1 MSLALPD
8 SAAECSGLGLDAGTA
23 AWAGRAGSITLLG
36 WDRTTSHPGRTSGG
50 RDCLTPSTILK
61 LQPSRSRNSKGTKPL
76 IYVALG
82 LSTSP
87 NTQRQVADTED
98 SSPPT

>member
-36 WDRTTSHPGRTSGG
+36 WDRTTSRTPEGHPGDATVS
-50 RDCLTPSTILK
+50 LPQQS
-61 LQPSRSRNSKGTKPL
+61 
-76 IYVALG
+76 
-82 LSTSP
+82 
-87 NTQRQVADTED
+87 
-98 SSPPT
+98 